1 MGPATHVPLRSLR
14 TLAFLVPAALGGGY
28 VAAQQPEAGDTSR
41 PVVLVPAAVWDGVA
55 DAPARGWVV
64 VVRGARIAAVGPAER
79 VEVPS
84 GAERVELAGATLMP
98 GLIEGHSHL
107 FLHPYDETLWDDQVL
122 KEPAGV
128 RMARAVAHAAA
139 TLRAGVTTVRDLG
152 TEGMADSDVQLRRA
166 VEEGIVP
173 GPRILAT
180 TRAIVATGSY
190 APRRPNYAFEPAQ
203 GAEEASGAEEI
214 MRVVRDQIG
223 RGADWI
229 KVYADYGWGP
239 GGKAKPTFSQEE
251 LDLLVAAAQGAGALV
266 AAHATT
272 PEGMRRAVL
281 AGVATIEHGDAGT
294 SEVFRLMRQ
303 RGVGYCPTLAA
314 GEAYATY
321 FEGWVKGKAPPPASV
336 IEKQR
341 SFRAA
346 LEAGVPICFGGDVGV
361 FRHGDNVRELELM
374 VEYGMTPLAA
384 LRAATSGNARLLQLE
399 KRVGRIAPGM
409 LADLVAVEGDPTREI
424 AALRRVRAV
433 LVSGRLQNLT
443 EGTESSEATH
453 PHR

>member
-1 MGPATHVPLRSLR
+1 MSRVHSPSL
-14 TLAFLVPAALGGGY
+14 PIAALVAVILRCGHA
-28 VAAQQPEAGDTSR
+28 AAQQPVPSDTSP

-55 DAPARGWVV
+55 DSPASGWVV
-64 VVRGARIAAVGPAER
+64 VVRGSLIAAAGPAGR
-79 VEVPS
+79 VQVPA
-84 GAERVELAGATLMP
+84 GAERVELAGATLIP

-139 TLRAGVTTVRDLG
+139 TVRAGITTVRDLG
-152 TEGMADSDVQLRRA
+152 TEGMADFDVQLRRA

-190 APRRPNYAFEPAQ
+190 APRRPNYAFDPPQ
-203 GAEEASGAEEI
+203 GAEEASGPEQI

-239 GGKAKPTFSQEE
+239 DGKAKPTFSQEE
-251 LDLLVAAAQGAGALV
+251 LDLLVATARGAGAPA

-272 PEGMRRAVL
+272 AEGMRRAVV

-294 SEVFRLMRQ
+294 PEVFRLMRQ

-321 FEGWVKGKAPPPASV
+321 FEGWVKGKAPAPASV
-336 IEKQR
+336 MEKQK

-346 LEAGVPICFGGDVGV
+346 LDAGVTMCFGGDVGV

-384 LRAATSGNARLLQLE
+384 LRAATSGNARLLRLDNQ
-399 KRVGRIAPGM
+399 VGRIAPGL
-409 LADLVAVEGDPTREI
+409 LADLVAVDGDPTRDI
-424 AALRRVRAV
+424 TALRRVRVV
-433 LVSGRLQNLT
+433 LVAGRLQNVT
-443 EGTESSEATH
+443 EGTDSSEAII
-453 PHR
+453 RGR

>member
-1 MGPATHVPLRSLR
+1 MVRMHAPSLRIFAGLATITLRSGV
-14 TLAFLVPAALGGGY
+14 A
-28 VAAQQPEAGDTSR
+28 AAQQPAVPDTSR

-55 DAPARGWVV
+55 EAPARGWVV
-64 VVRGARIAAVGPAER
+64 LVRGSQIAAAGPAGR
-79 VEVPS
+79 VEVPA
-84 GAERVELAGATLMP
+84 GAERVELPGTTLIP

-166 VEEGIVP
+166 VEENIVP

-190 APRRPNYAFEPAQ
+190 APRRPNYAFDPPP
-203 GAEEASGAEEI
+203 GAEEASGAERI

-223 RGADWI
+223 HGADWI

-239 GGKAKPTFSQEE
+239 DGKAKPTFSQEE
-251 LDLLVAAAQGAGALV
+251 LVVLVATARGAGAPV

-272 PEGMRRAVL
+272 AEGMRRAIL

-294 SEVFRLMRQ
+294 PEVFRLMRQ

-336 IEKQR
+336 VEKQQ

-384 LRAATSGNARLLQLE
+384 LRAATSGNARLFQLE
-399 KRVGRIAPGM
+399 KRAGRIAPGM
-409 LADLVAVEGDPTREI
+409 PADLVAVEGDPTREI

-433 LVSGRLQNLT
+433 LASGRLQHIP
-443 EGTESSEATH
+443 EGTE
-453 PHR
+453 

>member
-1 MGPATHVPLRSLR
+1 MPRPPLRSLPAFA
-14 TLAFLVPAALGGGY
+14 TLTVAVLHSGHM
-28 VAAQQPEAGDTSR
+28 AAQQPPAADTTR
-41 PVVLVPAAVWDGVA
+41 PVVLVPAAVWNGVA
-55 DAPARGWVV
+55 DAPSGGWIVV
-64 VVRGARIAAVGPAER
+64 IRGARIVAVGPADR
-79 VEVPS
+79 VEVPA
-84 GAERVELAGATLMP
+84 GAQRVELAGTTLIP

-152 TEGMADSDVQLRRA
+152 TEGMANYDVQLRRA

-173 GPRILAT
+173 GPRILAV

-190 APRRPNYAFEPAQ
+190 APRRTNYAFEPLQ
-203 GAEEASGAEEI
+203 GAEEASGAEQI
-214 MRVVRDQIG
+214 TQVVRDQIG

-239 GGKAKPTFSQEE
+239 DGKAKPTFSQAE
-251 LDLLVAAAQGAGALV
+251 LNVLVATARGAGAPA

-272 PEGMRRAVL
+272 AEGMRRAVV
-281 AGVATIEHGDAGT
+281 AGVETIEHGDAGT
-294 SEVFRLMRQ
+294 PEVFRLMRQ

-321 FEGWVKGKAPPPASV
+321 FEGWEKGKPPVPASV
-336 IEKQR
+336 VEKQR

-384 LRAATSGNARLLQLE
+384 LRAATSGNARRFHLAG
-399 KRVGRIAPGM
+399 RVGRIAPGL

-424 AALRRVRAV
+424 GALRRVRAV
-433 LVSGRLQNLT
+433 FTSGRRV
-443 EGTESSEATH
+443 SR
-453 PHR
+453 P

>member
-1 MGPATHVPLRSLR
+1 MPCSTGGSLR
-14 TLAFLVPAALGGGY
+14 FLAVLAVAALRGGQTT
-28 VAAQQPEAGDTSR
+28 AQQPTVPDTSR
-41 PVVLVPAAVWDGVA
+41 PVLLVPGAVWDGISE
-55 DAPARGWVV
+55 APARGWVV
-64 VVRGARIAAVGPAER
+64 VVRGGRITAVGPAER
-79 VEVPS
+79 VEVPPD
-84 GAERVELAGATLMP
+84 ARRLELAGTTLIP

-152 TEGMADSDVQLRRA
+152 TEGMGDYDAQLRRA
-166 VEEGIVP
+166 VDDGIVP
-173 GPRILAT
+173 GPKILAT

-190 APRRPNYAFEPAQ
+190 APRRTNYAFEPLQ
-203 GAEEASGAEEI
+203 GAEEASGVQAI

-229 KVYADYGWGP
+229 KVYADYGWGTDR
-239 GGKAKPTFSQEE
+239 KAKATFSQEE
-251 LDLLVAAAQGAGALV
+251 LNVLVATARGAGAPV

-281 AGVATIEHGDAGT
+281 AGVRTIEHGDAGT
-294 SEVFRLMRQ
+294 PEVFRLMRQ

-314 GEAYATY
+314 GEAYAAY
-321 FEGWVKGKAPPPASV
+321 FEGWEKGKTPVPASV
-336 IEKQR
+336 VEKRR

-374 VEYGMTPLAA
+374 VEYGMSPLAA
-384 LRAATSGNARLLQLE
+384 LRAATSGNARLFHLE
-399 KRVGRIAPGM
+399 DQVGRIAQGM
-409 LADLVAVEGDPTREI
+409 VADLVAVEGDPTREI

-433 LVSGRLQNLT
+433 VASGRIQ
-443 EGTESSEATH
+443 
-453 PHR
+453 

>member
-1 MGPATHVPLRSLR
+1 MPRIFWPILSILALAVLAAPADS
-14 TLAFLVPAALGGGY
+14 AS
-28 VAAQQPEAGDTSR
+28 AQQPAAADTSR

-55 DAPARGWVV
+55 EAPVRGWVV
-64 VVRGARIAAVGPAER
+64 VVRGERIVAAGPSAR
-79 VEVPS
+79 VEVPAN
-84 GAERVELAGATLMP
+84 AERLELEGATLIP

-139 TLRAGVTTVRDLG
+139 TVRAGVTTVRDLG
-152 TEGMADSDVQLRRA
+152 TEGMADYDVQLRRA
-166 VEEGIVP
+166 VEQGIVP

-190 APRRPNYAFEPAQ
+190 GPRRSNYAFDPPQ
-203 GAEEASGAEEI
+203 GAEEASGAEQI

-223 RGADWI
+223 HGADWI

-239 GGKAKPTFSQEE
+239 DGKAKPTFSQEE
-251 LDLLVAAAQGAGALV
+251 LNVLVATARGSGAPV

-272 PEGMRRAVL
+272 AEGMRRAVL
-281 AGVATIEHGDAGT
+281 AGVTTIEHGDAGT
-294 SEVFRLMRQ
+294 PEVFRLMRQ

-321 FEGWVKGKAPPPASV
+321 FEGWEKGKSPAPASV
-336 IEKQR
+336 VEKQK

-346 LEAGVPICFGGDVGV
+346 LDAGVSICFGGDVGV
-361 FRHGDNVRELELM
+361 FPHGDNVRELELM
-374 VEYGMTPLAA
+374 AEYGMSPLAA
-384 LRAATSGNARLLQLE
+384 LRSATSGNARLFHLE
-399 KRVGRIAPGM
+399 DRVGRIVPGM
-409 LADLVAVEGDPTREI
+409 LADLVAVEGDPTRDI
-424 AALRRVRAV
+424 TALRRVRVV
-433 LVSGRLQNLT
+433 LTSGRLQMR
-443 EGTESSEATH
+443 G
-453 PHR
+453 R

>member
-1 MGPATHVPLRSLR
+1 MPRPTLLSLR
-14 TLAFLVPAALGGGY
+14 TFAALTVAVLRSGQM
-28 VAAQQPEAGDTSR
+28 AAQQPPAADTTR
-41 PVVLVPAAVWDGVA
+41 PVVLLPAAVWNGVA
-55 DAPARGWVV
+55 DAPARGWIVV
-64 VVRGARIAAVGPAER
+64 IRGARIEAVGPADR
-79 VEVPS
+79 VEVLA
-84 GAERVELAGATLMP
+84 GARRVELARTTLIP

-152 TEGMADSDVQLRRA
+152 TEGMANYDVQLRRA

-173 GPRILAT
+173 GPRILAA

-190 APRRPNYAFEPAQ
+190 APRRTNYAFEPPQ
-203 GAEEASGAEEI
+203 GAEEASGAEQI
-214 MRVVRDQIG
+214 AQVVRDQIG

-239 GGKAKPTFSQEE
+239 DGKAKPTFSQAE
-251 LDLLVAAAQGAGALV
+251 LNVLVATARGAGAPV

-272 PEGMRRAVL
+272 AEGMRRAVL
-281 AGVATIEHGDAGT
+281 AGVETIEHGDAGT
-294 SEVFRLMRQ
+294 PEVFRLMRQ

-321 FEGWVKGKAPPPASV
+321 FEGWEKGKSPAPASV
-336 IEKQR
+336 VEKQR

-384 LRAATSGNARLLQLE
+384 LRAATSGNARLFHLADQ
-399 KRVGRIAPGM
+399 VGGIAPGM
-409 LADLVAVEGDPTREI
+409 RADLVAVEGDPTREI
-424 AALRRVRAV
+424 GALRRVRAV
-433 LVSGRLQNLT
+433 FTSGRQVST
-443 EGTESSEATH
+443 
-453 PHR
+453 P

>member
-1 MGPATHVPLRSLR
+1 MSRVHSPSFR
-14 TLAFLVPAALGGGY
+14 AFAALFATLPGGQ
-28 VAAQQPEAGDTSR
+28 VVAQQPVAPDTSR

-55 DAPARGWVV
+55 ESPARGWVV
-64 VVRGARIAAVGPAER
+64 VVRGSRIAAAGPAGR
-79 VEVPS
+79 VEVPP
-84 GAERVELAGATLMP
+84 GAERVELAGTTLIP

-152 TEGMADSDVQLRRA
+152 TEGMADYDVQLRRA
-166 VEEGIVP
+166 VDEGIVP

-190 APRRPNYAFEPAQ
+190 APRRPNYSFDPPQ
-203 GAEEASGAEEI
+203 GAEEASGAEQI
-214 MRVVRDQIG
+214 MGVVRDQIG

-239 GGKAKPTFSQEE
+239 DGKAKPTFSQEE
-251 LDLLVAAAQGAGALV
+251 LNVLVATARGAGAPV

-272 PEGMRRAVL
+272 AEGMRRAVL

-294 SEVFRLMRQ
+294 PEVFRLMRQ

-336 IEKQR
+336 VEKQR

-374 VEYGMTPLAA
+374 VEYGMKPLAA
-384 LRAATSGNARLLQLE
+384 LRAATSGNARLFHLE
-399 KRVGRIAPGM
+399 EQVGRIAPGM

-433 LVSGRLQNLT
+433 LASGRLQKVT
-443 EGTESSEATH
+443 QGTESSEATILG
-453 PHR
+453 R

>member
-1 MGPATHVPLRSLR
+1 MPRPTLLSLR
-14 TLAFLVPAALGGGY
+14 TFAALTVAVLRSGQM
-28 VAAQQPEAGDTSR
+28 AAQQPPAADTTR
-41 PVVLVPAAVWDGVA
+41 PVVLLPAAVWNGVA
-55 DAPARGWVV
+55 DAPARGWIVV
-64 VVRGARIAAVGPAER
+64 IRGARIEAVGPADR
-79 VEVPS
+79 VEVLA
-84 GAERVELAGATLMP
+84 GARRVELARTTLIP

-152 TEGMADSDVQLRRA
+152 TEGMANYDVQLRRA

-173 GPRILAT
+173 GPRILAA

-190 APRRPNYAFEPAQ
+190 APRRTNYAFEPPQ
-203 GAEEASGAEEI
+203 GAEEASGAEQI
-214 MRVVRDQIG
+214 AQVVRDQIG

-239 GGKAKPTFSQEE
+239 DGKAKPTFSQAE
-251 LDLLVAAAQGAGALV
+251 LNVLVATARGAGAPV

-272 PEGMRRAVL
+272 AEGMRRAVL
-281 AGVATIEHGDAGT
+281 AGVETIEHGDAGT
-294 SEVFRLMRQ
+294 PEVFRLMRQ

-314 GEAYATY
+314 GEAYAT
-321 FEGWVKGKAPPPASV
+321 SV
-336 IEKQR
+336 VEKQR

-384 LRAATSGNARLLQLE
+384 LRAATSGNARLFHLADQ
-399 KRVGRIAPGM
+399 VGGIAPGM
-409 LADLVAVEGDPTREI
+409 RADLVAVEGDPTREI
-424 AALRRVRAV
+424 GALRRVRAV
-433 LVSGRLQNLT
+433 VTSGRQVST
-443 EGTESSEATH
+443 
-453 PHR
+453 P